1 MGFNTTNANGRRTT
15 WGECACEELRCV
27 HWNNWDMSN
36 VPRINITDDMT
47 DVEKAAFK
55 RYNDS
60 CEETEL
66 LWIELEI
73 KALERQEAEKQ
84 GKTSRY
90 KDRSNRMGIA
100 GQWAYEN
107 RKATEEVLGIDRDS
121 EYAVFDNQGS
131 TDAIRYDDEY
141 DYDDS
146 HR

>member
-1 MGFNTTNANGRRTT
+1 MGFKTSKINTSWSDCT
-15 WGECACEELRCV
+15 CVELRCR
-27 HWNNWDMSN
+27 HWNNFSMCDI
-36 VPRINITDDMT
+36 PRATITDDMS
-47 DVEKAAFK
+47 DKEVALFE
-55 RYNDS
+55 RYNQS
-60 CEETEL
+60 CEDTEL

-73 KALERQEAEKQ
+73 IALEKLEAEKQ

-107 RKATEEVLGIDRDS
+107 RKATEEVLGIDRDQ

-131 TDAIRYDDEY
+131 TKAIRYDDEY
-141 DYDDS
+141 DYNDS